1 MWQEVFNEGT
11 YSNVAT
17 YVYDINADKF
27 DAEKKTITV
36 EFHAGNKANVLEHNI
51 ENNDDFTLR
60 NIRMIL
66 PNGKTLTPV
75 SYEAKKGLGEV
86 EHDNLDQVPK
96 VNVNIPSQESNISM
110 GDGASKYEILYANF
124 QLEDSDF
131 EAMRYLWDTTETTDG
146 EHTVSNGD
154 EQVSVTVDNTAPE
167 ITSNI
172 EEGKQYHNGTI
183 EVTSKDAISESVST
197 VVTLDGKTI
206 SVP

>member
-1 MWQEVFNEGT
+1 M
-11 YSNVAT
+11 
-17 YVYDINADKF
+17 
-27 DAEKKTITV
+27 
-36 EFHAGNKANVLEHNI
+36 
-51 ENNDDFTLR
+51 
-60 NIRMIL
+60 
-66 PNGKTLTPV
+66 
-75 SYEAKKGLGEV
+75 
-86 EHDNLDQVPK
+86 DQVPK

-172 EEGKQYHNGTI
+172 EEGKQYHNGAI
-183 EVTSKDAISESVST
+183 EVTSKDAIESVST
-197 VVTLDGKTI
+197 VT
-206 SVP
+206 

>member
-1 MWQEVFNEGT
+1 MLIFR
-11 YSNVAT
+11 
-17 YVYDINADKF
+17 
-27 DAEKKTITV
+27 
-36 EFHAGNKANVLEHNI
+36 H
-51 ENNDDFTLR
+51 R
-60 NIRMIL
+60 N
-66 PNGKTLTPV
+66 P
-75 SYEAKKGLGEV
+75 
-86 EHDNLDQVPK
+86 
-96 VNVNIPSQESNISM
+96 NISM

-206 SVP
+206 SVPYDFRALEMVAGEHTIQITARDQVGNRCTKRKFSFYYTGRICKS